1 MAIRAYKI
9 AEEIGIDRNEFV
21 EKARELGIELKSAMA
36 SVDESQAEMLREKLG
51 GKREA
56 VTEARVETSSGK
68 RAVIRRRKKVVAE
81 EPAPEVVEPALAA
94 PVAAPE
100 APAEEPEA
108 EPEITTPEPSVE
120 PAPPAPEIAAAEE
133 AAEPEP
139 PAAPEPTSPAPGQ
152 PTAAKPAARPADKPA
167 AERAPDRKGRQRKQF
182 KEVVNLREQEQLA
195 RQVTSRGPGR
205 HHPPVGVDSR
215 AFANPRRKRRDAP
228 TAKPAAAA
236 APKEA
241 RRVVRIDNEI
251 SVAEL
256 AKQLGIKAAQLQG
269 KLMSLGTMVA
279 VNQAISVEIAS
290 QVAKEYDFE
299 VQNVGFQESE
309 FLEEE
314 APAEEGSD
322 ENVVPRAPVVTV
334 MGHVDH
340 GKTSLLDALRE
351 TDVVA
356 GEAGGI
362 TQHIGA
368 YQVQVGDSK
377 LTFIDTPGH
386 AAFTAMRARGA
397 EVTDVVVLVVAA
409 SEGIMPQTIEAIDH
423 AKAAGVPI
431 VVAVNKCDLPAANP
445 QQTRQRLMEH
455 NLVTEEFGGDVLAVD
470 VSAVKKT
477 GLDQLLEAIHLQA
490 ELLELK
496 ADPARRAQGVVLEA
510 RLDKGRGPVATVLVQ
525 NGTLKRGDP
534 VVVGTHSG
542 RVRSMQNE
550 RGQVVKEA
558 GPSTPVQVIGLSGVP
573 GAGEGFH
580 AVENE
585 RVAKQI
591 VDHRQDDARK
601 KPTTTRPRVT
611 LEDLFASA
619 DGDGPKELS
628 IIIKA
633 DTDGSAEALKDS
645 LLKIESDKVKLDVLH
660 AAVGAITERDVQLAH
675 ASRAIIVGFHVR
687 PDPSGRKAAESMGVD
702 VRTYQI
708 IYEVIDEVRAAMAGL
723 LSPTQK
729 EVFLGRA
736 EVRDT
741 FTIPRVGT
749 IAGCYVQ
756 EGLMRRN
763 ASCRLTRDGV
773 QIFEGKF
780 ASLKR
785 FKDDAREVQQGFE
798 CGIGLENFND
808 VKVGDHI
815 EAYELEEQPADL

>member
-1 MAIRAYKI
+1 
-9 AEEIGIDRNEFV
+9 
-21 EKARELGIELKSAMA
+21 
-36 SVDESQAEMLREKLG
+36 
-51 GKREA
+51 
-56 VTEARVETSSGK
+56 
-68 RAVIRRRKKVVAE
+68 
-81 EPAPEVVEPALAA
+81 
-94 PVAAPE
+94 
-100 APAEEPEA
+100 
-108 EPEITTPEPSVE
+108 
-120 PAPPAPEIAAAEE
+120 
-133 AAEPEP
+133 
-139 PAAPEPTSPAPGQ
+139 
-152 PTAAKPAARPADKPA
+152 
-167 AERAPDRKGRQRKQF
+167 
-182 KEVVNLREQEQLA
+182 
-195 RQVTSRGPGR
+195 
-205 HHPPVGVDSR
+205 
-215 AFANPRRKRRDAP
+215 PRRKRRDTAVAAP
-228 TAKPAAAA
+228 PVSAAAA
-236 APKEA
+236 KEP
-241 RRVVRIDNEI
+241 RKLVRIDNEI

-269 KLMSLGTMVA
+269 KLMGLGTMVA
-279 VNQAISVEIAS
+279 VNQAISEDIAS
-290 QVAKEYDFE
+290 QVAKEYGFE

-309 FLEEE
+309 FIGEE
-314 APAEEGSD
+314 AEVAEEADTNLS
-322 ENVVPRAPVVTV
+322 PRPPVVTV

-340 GKTSLLDALRE
+340 GKTSLLDALRNA
-351 TDVVA
+351 DVVA

-368 YQVQVGDSK
+368 YQVQIDDAT

-397 EVTDVVVLVVAA
+397 EATDVVVLVVAA

-455 NLVTEEFGGDVLAVD
+455 SLVTEEFGGDVLAVD

-477 GLDQLLEAIHLQA
+477 GLDKLLEAIHLQS

-496 ADPARRAQGVVLEA
+496 ADPTRRAQGIVLEA

-525 NGTLKRGDP
+525 NGTLKRGEP
-534 VVVGTHSG
+534 VVVGTHFG

-550 RGQVVKEA
+550 RGEVLKEA

-573 GAGEGFH
+573 AAGDGFH

-591 VDHRQDDARK
+591 VDHRQDEARK
-601 KPTTTRPRVT
+601 KPTSTRARVT
-611 LEDLFASA
+611 LEDLFASSE
-619 DGDGPKELS
+619 GDGPKELS

-633 DTDGSAEALKDS
+633 DTDGSAEALKEA
-645 LLKIESDKVKLDVLH
+645 LLKIESDKVNLDVIH
-660 AAVGAITERDVQLAH
+660 AAVGAVTERDVQLAQ

-708 IYEVIDEVRAAMAGL
+708 IYEVIDEIRAAMAGL

-736 EVRDT
+736 EVRET

-756 EGLMRRN
+756 EGLLRRN

-773 QIFEGKF
+773 QVFEGKF

-785 FKDDAREVQQGFE
+785 FKDDVREVQNSFE
-798 CGIGLENFND
+798 CGLGLENFND
-808 VKVGDHI
+808 IKVGDHV
-815 EAYELEEQPADL
+815 EAFELEEQPADL

>member
-9 AEEIGIDRNEFV
+9 AEEIGLDRNEFV
-21 EKARELGIELKSAMA
+21 EKAREFGIDLKSAMA
-36 SVDESQAEMLREKLG
+36 SVDEDQAEMLREKLG

-56 VTEARVETSSGK
+56 VTEARVVTGGGQ
-68 RAVIRRRKKVVAE
+68 RAVIRRRKKVAPPAAQPEAAPSEVQADA
-81 EPAPEVVEPALAA
+81 PVLIPQAPELEVAA
-94 PVAAPE
+94 PAAPE
-100 APAEEPEA
+100 AE
-108 EPEITTPEPSVE
+108 
-120 PAPPAPEIAAAEE
+120 PPAPAL
-133 AAEPEP
+133 PE
-139 PAAPEPTSPAPGQ
+139 SPAPARAPSTPEDPGVQ
-152 PTAAKPAARPADKPA
+152 PLAAKSDVRAADKPA

-195 RQVTSRGPGR
+195 RQVTSRGVGR
-205 HHPPVGVDSR
+205 YHPPMSADPR
-215 AFANPRRKRRDAP
+215 AFTNPRRRRRDA
-228 TAKPAAAA
+228 AKPAVAAVA
-236 APKEA
+236 REQ

-251 SVAEL
+251 SVGEL
-256 AKQLGIKAAQLQG
+256 AKQLGIKAAQLQA
-269 KLMSLGTMVA
+269 KLMGLGTMVA
-279 VNQAISVEIAS
+279 VNQAISVDVAS
-290 QVAKEYDFE
+290 QVAKEYGFE
-299 VQNVGFQESE
+299 VQNVGFQEDEFISE
-309 FLEEE
+309 EVMAGREEVD
-314 APAEEGSD
+314 S
-322 ENVVPRAPVVTV
+322 NLQPRPPVITV

-340 GKTSLLDALRE
+340 GKTSLLDAIRNA
-351 TDVVA
+351 DVVA

-368 YQVQVGDSK
+368 YQAQLGDAK

-397 EVTDVVVLVVAA
+397 QVTDLVVLVVAA
-409 SEGIMPQTIEAIDH
+409 SEGIMPQTVEAIDH

-431 VVAVNKCDLPAANP
+431 VVAVNKCDLPGANP
-445 QQTRQRLMEH
+445 QLTRQRLMEH

-470 VSAVKKT
+470 VSATKKT
-477 GLDQLLEAIHLQA
+477 GLDQLLEALHLQA
-490 ELLELK
+490 EILELK
-496 ADPARRAQGVVLEA
+496 ADPARRAHGVVLEA
-510 RLDKGRGPVATVLVQ
+510 SLDKGRGPVATVLVQ
-525 NGTLKRGDP
+525 DGTLRGGDA
-534 VVVGTHSG
+534 VVVGTHAG

-550 RGQVVKEA
+550 RGEVMKEA
-558 GPSTPVQVIGLSGVP
+558 GPSMPVQVIGLSGVP
-573 GAGEGFH
+573 GAGEAFH

-591 VDHRQDDARK
+591 VDHREDEARV
-601 KPTTTRPRVT
+601 KPASTRPRVT

-619 DGDGPKELS
+619 DGDGPKELC

-645 LLKIESDKVKLDVLH
+645 LLKIESDKVKLDVIH

-723 LSPTQK
+723 LGPTLK

-736 EVRDT
+736 EVRET

-749 IAGCYVQ
+749 IAGSYVQ
-756 EGLMRRN
+756 EGTLRRN
-763 ASCRLTRDGV
+763 AACRLTRDGV
-773 QIFEGKF
+773 QIYEGKF

-785 FKDDAREVQQGFE
+785 FKDDVREVQQGFE
-798 CGIGLENFND
+798 CGLGLENFND
-808 VKVGDHI
+808 VKIGDYV
-815 EAYELEEQPADL
+815 EAFEFEELPADL

>member
-9 AEEIGIDRNEFV
+9 AEEIGLDRNEFV
-21 EKARELGIELKSAMA
+21 ERARELGIELKSAMA
-36 SVDESQAEMLREKLG
+36 SVDETEAEMLRDKLG
-51 GKREA
+51 VKREA
-56 VTEARVETSSGK
+56 VTEARVEAGAGK
-68 RAVIRRRKKVVAE
+68 RSVIRRRKKVVAE
-81 EPAPEVVEPALAA
+81 EPVPAAPEAA
-94 PVAAPE
+94 PVAVQPVADVVPTADGSDSE
-100 APAEEPEA
+100 TPV
-108 EPEITTPEPSVE
+108 PEP
-120 PAPPAPEIAAAEE
+120 AAAPVE
-133 AAEPEP
+133 
-139 PAAPEPTSPAPGQ
+139 PAAPEISAGPAESPAAQVQPGSS
-152 PTAAKPAARPADKPA
+152 KPGARPADKPA

-205 HHPPVGVDSR
+205 HHSPMISASPR
-215 AFANPRRKRRDAP
+215 AFANPRRKRRDAQ
-228 TAKPAAAA
+228 AV
-236 APKEA
+236 APVAGAIGKEPH
-241 RRVVRIDNEI
+241 RLVRIDNEI
-251 SVAEL
+251 SVGEL

-279 VNQAISVEIAS
+279 VNQAISVEVAS
-290 QVAKEYDFE
+290 QVAKEYDYE
-299 VQNVGFQESE
+299 VENVGFQESE
-309 FLEEE
+309 FLGDETEV
-314 APAEEGSD
+314 AAESD
-322 ENVVPRAPVVTV
+322 ANLTPRPPVVTV

-340 GKTSLLDALRE
+340 GKTSLLDALRNS
-351 TDVVA
+351 DVVA

-368 YQVQVGDSK
+368 YQVQIDDAT

-397 EVTDVVVLVVAA
+397 QVTDVVVLVVAA
-409 SEGIMPQTIEAIDH
+409 SEGIMPQTVEAIDH

-455 NLVTEEFGGDVLAVD
+455 HLVTEEFGGDVLAVD

-477 GLDQLLEAIHLQA
+477 GLDKLLEAIHLQA

-496 ADPARRAQGVVLEA
+496 SDPGRRAQGVVLEA
-510 RLDKGRGPVATVLVQ
+510 RLDKGRGPIATVLVQ

-534 VVVGTHSG
+534 IVVGTHAG

-558 GPSTPVQVIGLSGVP
+558 GPSMPIQVIGLSGVP
-573 GAGEGFH
+573 GAGDGFH
-580 AVENE
+580 VVENE
-585 RVAKQI
+585 RLAKQI
-591 VDHRQDDARK
+591 VDHRLDDARQ
-601 KPTTTRPRVT
+601 KPAATRARVT
-611 LEDLFASA
+611 LEDLFAA
-619 DGDGPKELS
+619 TDGDGPKELS

-633 DTDGSAEALKDS
+633 DTDGSAEALKES
-645 LLKIESDKVKLDVLH
+645 LLKIDSEKVNLEVIH
-660 AAVGAITERDVQLAH
+660 SAVGAVTERDVQLAH

-708 IYEVIDEVRAAMAGL
+708 IYEVIDEIRTAMAGL

-736 EVRDT
+736 EVRET

-756 EGLMRRN
+756 EGALKRN

-780 ASLKR
+780 SSLKR
-785 FKDDAREVQQGFE
+785 FKDDVREVQNSFE
-798 CGIGLENFND
+798 CGLGLENFND
-808 VKVGDHI
+808 IKIGDHI
-815 EAYELEEQPADL
+815 EAFEFEEQPADL

>member
-1 MAIRAYKI
+1 MATRAYKI
-9 AEEIGIDRNEFV
+9 AEEIGLDRNEFV
-21 EKARELGIELKSAMA
+21 ERARELGIELKSAMA

-56 VTEARVETSSGK
+56 VTEARVGAGSGTGS
-68 RAVIRRRKKVVAE
+68 VIRRRKKVVAE
-81 EPAPEVVEPALAA
+81 EPVVAEPEAA
-94 PVAAPE
+94 PVEVAPVVDVAAPE
-100 APAEEPEA
+100 EAPV
-108 EPEITTPEPSVE
+108 I
-120 PAPPAPEIAAAEE
+120 E
-133 AAEPEP
+133 AAEP
-139 PAAPEPTSPAPGQ
+139 APELEADAAQVEPAEPEEAAQPGMSPAGPGG
-152 PTAAKPAARPADKPA
+152 PKTVVRPPEKPA

-205 HHPPVGVDSR
+205 HHAPVGGGPR
-215 AFANPRRKRRDAP
+215 AFSNPRRKRRDTAAAAP
-228 TAKPAAAA
+228 VVAAAA
-236 APKEA
+236 AKEP
-241 RRVVRIDNEI
+241 RKLVRIDNEI

-279 VNQAISVEIAS
+279 VNQAISVDVAS
-290 QVAKEYDFE
+290 QVAKEYGFE

-309 FLEEE
+309 FIGEE
-314 APAEEGSD
+314 AEVSEEAET
-322 ENVVPRAPVVTV
+322 NLTPRPPVVTV

-340 GKTSLLDALRE
+340 GKTSLLDALRNA
-351 TDVVA
+351 DVVA

-368 YQVQVGDSK
+368 YQVQIDGAT

-397 EVTDVVVLVVAA
+397 EATDVVVLVVAA

-423 AKAAGVPI
+423 ARAAGVPI

-445 QQTRQRLMEH
+445 QQTRQRLMEQQ
-455 NLVTEEFGGDVLAVD
+455 LVTEEFGGDVLAVD
-470 VSAVKKT
+470 VSAIKKT
-477 GLDQLLEAIHLQA
+477 GLDKLLEAIHLQS

-496 ADPARRAQGVVLEA
+496 ADSTRRAQGIVLEA

-534 VVVGTHSG
+534 VVVGTHFG
-542 RVRSMQNE
+542 RVRSMMNE
-550 RGQVVKEA
+550 RGEVLKEA

-573 GAGEGFH
+573 AAGDGFH

-601 KPTTTRPRVT
+601 KPTSTRARVT
-611 LEDLFASA
+611 LEDLFAAS

-633 DTDGSAEALKDS
+633 DTDGSAEALKES
-645 LLKIESDKVKLDVLH
+645 LLKIESEKVNLQVLH
-660 AAVGAITERDVQLAH
+660 ASVGAVTERDVQLAQ

-708 IYEVIDEVRAAMAGL
+708 IYEVIDEIRAAMAGL

-736 EVRDT
+736 EVRET

-756 EGLMRRN
+756 EGLLRRN

-785 FKDDAREVQQGFE
+785 FKDDVREVQNSFE
-798 CGIGLENFND
+798 CGLGLENFND
-808 VKVGDHI
+808 VKVGDHV
-815 EAYELEEQPADL
+815 EAFDVEEHAADL